1 MQFLKTHST
10 TKHVAYCF
18 KYLITLGEK
27 MSKMDK
33 TITPQKLV
41 AQNELQVTLLKTFEF
56 TYEG

>member
-1 MQFLKTHST
+1 
-10 TKHVAYCF
+10 
-18 KYLITLGEK
+18 